1 MIEEAKAT
9 IEDAIAAADIAKE
22 QAKAAEAALQEGLAM
37 VDKVADKEI
46 ALLQAEEARAGLQL
60 KLEQSEA
67 EKETLRMEIKVRQGG
82 GKGQDGV
89 RFTWRGGDFNVNLKG
104 RACLPPVALSTS
116 APHHPPCEHKRAVE
130 SGNLLGLKAMR
141 RTPSSVPQPCKWQLH
156 NEPRR
161 LGA

>member
-1 MIEEAKAT
+1 MIIAVIEEAKAT

-67 EKETLRMEIKVRQGG
+67 EKETLRMEIKVR
-82 GKGQDGV
+82 
-89 RFTWRGGDFNVNLKG
+89 RRREEKG
-104 RACLPPVALSTS
+104 RSTCEK
-116 APHHPPCEHKRAVE
+116 CEH
-130 SGNLLGLKAMR
+130 GWR
-141 RTPSSVPQPCKWQLH
+141 RM
-156 NEPRR
+156 E
-161 LGA
+161 